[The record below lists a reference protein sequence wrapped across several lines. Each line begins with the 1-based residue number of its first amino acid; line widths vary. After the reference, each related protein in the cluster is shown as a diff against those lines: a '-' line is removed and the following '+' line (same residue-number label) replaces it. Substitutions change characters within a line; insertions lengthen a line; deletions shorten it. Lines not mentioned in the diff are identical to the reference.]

1 MYLPQTLEVTGA
13 WARRLV
19 CCGTVRSTMRKI
31 FPLQIEGRH
40 PDRVMDALRH
50 EIRKYLKRER
60 RRELP
65 AGADFWD
72 FDCRCGSTRDHAE
85 AVHLASLF
93 AAIDAVAAAK
103 GAEVYVEIL
112 ARPAQ
117 RSAATPRRAEVDAV
131 SDEGV
136 DTDEA

>member
-1 MYLPQTLEVTGA
+1 
-13 WARRLV
+13 
-19 CCGTVRSTMRKI
+19 MRKI

-40 PDRVMDALRH
+40 PDRVMEALRH

-65 AGADFWD
+65 ADADYWD
-72 FDCRCGSTRDHAE
+72 FDVRCGSTRDNAQ

-93 AAIDAVAAAK
+93 ASIDAVAAEK

-112 ARPAQ
+112 ARAAKRTASSKLPADVG
-117 RSAATPRRAEVDAV
+117 ADPD
-131 SDEGV
+131 
-136 DTDEA
+136 

>member
-1 MYLPQTLEVTGA
+1 
-13 WARRLV
+13 
-19 CCGTVRSTMRKI
+19 MRKI

-40 PDRVMDALRH
+40 PDRVIEAVRH

-72 FDCRCGSTRDHAE
+72 FDVRCGSTRENAE
-85 AVHLASLF
+85 PVHLASLF
-93 AAIDAVAAAK
+93 ASIDAVAAEK

>member
-1 MYLPQTLEVTGA
+1 
-13 WARRLV
+13 
-19 CCGTVRSTMRKI
+19 
-31 FPLQIEGRH
+31 
-40 PDRVMDALRH
+40 MDALRH

-72 FDCRCGSTRDHAE
+72 FDCRCGSGRDNAE

-93 AAIDAVAAAK
+93 ASIDAVAAAK
-103 GAEVYVEIL
+103 GTEVYVEIL

-117 RSAATPRRAEVDAV
+117 RAASDKRPASDEALEASDASEVDE
-131 SDEGV
+131 D
-136 DTDEA
+136 

>member
-1 MYLPQTLEVTGA
+1 
-13 WARRLV
+13 
-19 CCGTVRSTMRKI
+19 MRKI
-31 FPLQIEGRH
+31 FPLQIPGRH

-72 FDCRCGSTRDHAE
+72 FDCRCGSSREGAE
-85 AVHLASLF
+85 SVHLASLF
-93 AAIDAVAAAK
+93 ACIDAVAAAQ

-117 RSAATPRRAEVDAV
+117 RRAITARRAEVDGGAEEGAV
-131 SDEGV
+131 TEGR
-136 DTDEA
+136 

>member
-1 MYLPQTLEVTGA
+1 
-13 WARRLV
+13 
-19 CCGTVRSTMRKI
+19 MRKI

-40 PDRVMDALRH
+40 PDRVIEAVRH

-72 FDCRCGSTRDHAE
+72 FDVRCGSTRENAE
-85 AVHLASLF
+85 PLHLASLF
-93 AAIDAVAAAK
+93 ASIDAVAAEK

-112 ARPAQ
+112 ARPAT
-117 RSAATPRRAEVDAV
+117 RTASAKPPADVPADP
-131 SDEGV
+131 DETGNGL
-136 DTDEA
+136 DGR

>member
-1 MYLPQTLEVTGA
+1 
-13 WARRLV
+13 
-19 CCGTVRSTMRKI
+19 MRKI

-72 FDCRCGSTRDHAE
+72 FDCRCGSTRDTAE
-85 AVHLASLF
+85 AVHLAALF
-93 AAIDAVAAAK
+93 ASIDAVAAAQ
-103 GAEVYVEIL
+103 GPEVYVEIL

-117 RSAATPRRAEVDAV
+117 RNASEPRRAEVDAAP
-131 SDEGV
+131 DEGE
-136 DTDEA
+136 DTGAP